1 MKRGVLL
8 SIGALFFAVMM
19 LGSWVSLRWARSIF
33 SPVERMAQAMARFTA
48 GDGAARV
55 GTVGTGD
62 ELSALALHLDALL
75 TRVDEK
81 ARELQTLNQALDAK
95 VAERTLELQTAQQQ
109 MVRSE
114 KLAAVGQLTAGIAHE
129 VNNPIAVI
137 QGNLDLLR
145 ERLGAQARPAQREL
159 QLIDEQIERM
169 RLIVTRLLQFSRPSE
184 YAGYLAPLDVQQL
197 VNDSLVLVDSTV
209 RRSGVRLSCEL
220 HSQAQPGVNRQEL
233 QQVLVNLLL
242 NAVDAM
248 PDGGTLTL
256 RSADLREGDREG
268 LALSVLDT
276 GPGLPP
282 RAAEELFKPFVTHKK
297 DGTGL
302 GLWISRSIVERYGG
316 DLRAADRD
324 DGQRGAVFTVW
335 LPV

>member
-1 MKRGVLL
+1 
-8 SIGALFFAVMM
+8 
-19 LGSWVSLRWARSIF
+19 
-33 SPVERMAQAMARFTA
+33 
-48 GDGAARV
+48 
-55 GTVGTGD
+55 
-62 ELSALALHLDALL
+62 
-75 TRVDEK
+75 
-81 ARELQTLNQALDAK
+81 
-95 VAERTLELQTAQQQ
+95 
-109 MVRSE
+109 
-114 KLAAVGQLTAGIAHE
+114 

-209 RRSGVRLSCEL
+209 RRSGVRLNCEL
-220 HSQAQPGVNRQEL
+220 HSQAQPAVNRQEL

-248 PDGGTLTL
+248 PNGGTLTL
-256 RSADLREGDREG
+256 RSADLREGGREG

-316 DLRAADRD
+316 ELLAADRD
-324 DGQRGAVFTVW
+324 DGQRGARFT
-335 LPV
+335 LRLRA